1 MLCNAWRTALVVAI
15 VIGALSSVSHAQFYP
30 GARFSGP
37 PAGGAISAVGQ
48 AVVKR
53 QPSAMRMYVQLVVK
67 GKSMKDALAEMKKRR
82 EAAIAK
88 LQDLGA
94 DKESVS
100 CDGLSLST
108 PGSNQRRQMEMM
120 VMSRMGKKPPKGL
133 QVPKLVS
140 LSTTLTAEWPIK
152 EGSAEQL
159 LIFSEALK
167 EKVKAADIA
176 GAKEKPKLTPEEEEL
191 AEEMAEMMPGS
202 SGQEIPI
209 GEPHFL
215 YVARITEEDREK
227 AMADAFAKAKA
238 NAQQLA
244 KTADI
249 PLGRLLGISG
259 GGSTSTDYDQSGL
272 YSGGMDYER
281 QNYIRQ
287 LVAGQQNQEDSK
299 NETLGAD
306 PESLGFQFAV
316 YATFALEKK

>member
-53 QPSAMRMYVQLVVK
+53 QHSALRMYVQLVVK
-67 GKSMKDALAEMKKRR
+67 GKSMKDALAEMKKRS

-133 QVPKLVS
+133 QVPKSVS

-167 EKVKAADIA
+167 EKVKAADI
-176 GAKEKPKLTPEEEEL
+176 
-191 AEEMAEMMPGS
+191 
-202 SGQEIPI
+202 
-209 GEPHFL
+209 
-215 YVARITEEDREK
+215 
-227 AMADAFAKAKA
+227 
-238 NAQQLA
+238 
-244 KTADI
+244 

-272 YSGGMDYER
+272 YGGGMDYER

-287 LVAGQQNQEDSK
+287 LVAGQRNQEDSK
-299 NETLGAD
+299 NETLGAN
-306 PESLGFQFAV
+306 PQSLSFGFAV